1 MEDKER
7 KYTNNEIVEDLY
19 RKRTVR
25 KLINRMDIE
34 AIDKD
39 DLESEILFIL
49 LNYDNDKLNNFY
61 QNKLDSWSNK
71 NCQIKN
77 AIALIARNLY
87 YSTSSKF
94 WKKYRRFRK
103 QTKELAYDSEEK
115 TIQRII
121 EEMTPN
127 DYDQI
132 WERHYPCGKAK
143 KDNQHT

>member
-1 MEDKER
+1 MEDNER

-34 AIDKD
+34 PIDKD
-39 DLESEILFIL
+39 DLESEILVIL
-49 LNYDNDKLNNFY
+49 LNYDNDKLNEAY
-61 QNKLDSWSNK
+61 QNKWKGLWSNQ
-71 NCQIKN
+71 NAQIKN
-77 AIALIARNLY
+77 VIALIARNLY

-103 QTKELAYDSEEK
+103 QTKELAYDSDDK
-115 TIQRII
+115 KIQRII

-127 DYDQI
+127 EYDQI
-132 WERHYPCGKAK
+132 WERRYPCGKTK
-143 KDNQHT
+143 EDNK